1 MAMSFMRC
9 LPEETPRPEP
19 AVPEPK
25 TGYIVFAHGSRL
37 EQANE
42 QVRAAARAMA
52 QAGGFEL
59 VEAAFLDCTPPDLLA
74 SVGEL
79 VRRGAGRI
87 VVIPYFLTLGRHTAV
102 DLPRIA
108 EEARRI
114 HPDVKIDITETLDG
128 HPALGRIL
136 LDRALQAG

>member
-1 MAMSFMRC
+1 M
-9 LPEETPRPEP
+9 
-19 AVPEPK
+19 PEPK